1 MSERAQSPRNE
12 VGEPPTH
19 SAKETEERLR
29 EKERAQHGGANRE
42 RTDRQIDEVRS
53 RAGSDR

>member
-1 MSERAQSPRNE
+1 MSERAQTPRNE

-19 SAKETEERLR
+19 TAKETEERLR
-29 EKERAQHGGANRE
+29 TKQQAQHGRADRD